1 MEELELEEEEEDTA
15 AAAATA
21 AAFEEPEEQWSGE
34 EPEQGP
40 QAELLEQAEVL
51 GEAQAEPGLQAAT
64 EAEAVSATP
73 EESNGRSDEAGWE
86 ERPKEGVS
94 SPSAISLHAFSLS
107 DPKVQQ
113 FSSNLSECEGMLQT
127 LQTLQMLQRLQNKP
141 LLKLQGNTG
150 LLVIC
155 FRGKSFPCYFF
166 LLHSLLP
173 LLLLFFSSSTLNRY
187 F

>member
-1 MEELELEEEEEDTA
+1 MEELELEEEEEEDTA
-15 AAAATA
+15 AEAATA

-40 QAELLEQAEVL
+40 QAELLEQAEVV
-51 GEAQAEPGLQAAT
+51 GEAQAEPSLQAAT
-64 EAEAVSATP
+64 EVEAVSAAP

-86 ERPKEGVS
+86 ERPEEGVS
-94 SPSAISLHAFSLS
+94 SPLLACMLS
-107 DPKVQQ
+107 PCLIRVQQ
-113 FSSNLSECEGMLQT
+113 SSSNLSECGGMLQT

-155 FRGKSFPCYFF
+155 FRGKSFLFF
-166 LLHSLLP
+166 FFHTLFP
-173 LLLLFFSSSTLNRY
+173 LLFFFSSSIPNRC